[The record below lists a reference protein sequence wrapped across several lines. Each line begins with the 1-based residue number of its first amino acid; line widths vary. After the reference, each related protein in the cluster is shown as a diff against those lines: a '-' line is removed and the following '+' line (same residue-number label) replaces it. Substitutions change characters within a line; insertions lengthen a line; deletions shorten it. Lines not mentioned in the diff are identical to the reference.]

1 MAKLIVSAFRATN
14 SLIENYQ
21 QHESLIQHL
30 KAVNID
36 GVRPV
41 LSVGVGS
48 FKEEGQLVAAQE
60 LCIMAELDFLFG
72 NDRESLAISIM
83 TTYKQDAVLYVS
95 DFTGS
100 AYLLTFDGS
109 YVYHDHIGTFTE
121 VSEEEAKAS
130 ECFTYVNGTYYVCK

>member
-1 MAKLIVSAFRATN
+1 MSKLIVSAFRATN

-21 QHESLIQHL
+21 QHESLIERL
-30 KAVNID
+30 KSVRVD

-48 FKEEGQLVAAQE
+48 FKEEEQQVAAQE
-60 LCIMAELDFLFG
+60 LCIVADFQKLDATARNNLVV
-72 NDRESLAISIM
+72 SILV
-83 TTYKQDAVLYVS
+83 TYKQDAALYV
-95 DFTGS
+95 TNEGG

-109 YVYHDHIGTFTE
+109 YVSHEYLGIFRE

-130 ECFTYVNGTYYVCK
+130 ECFTYVNGTFYVCK

>member
-1 MAKLIVSAFRATN
+1 MSKLIVSAFRATN

-21 QHESLIQHL
+21 QHEELIRFL
-30 KAVNID
+30 KISD
-36 GVRPV
+36 TPRPV

-48 FKEEGQLVAAQE
+48 FREEGQPMAAQE
-60 LCIMAELDFLFG
+60 LCIMADFDKLDMM
-72 NDRESLAISIM
+72 DRINLVASLIK
-83 TTYKQDAVLYVS
+83 TFKQDAVLWVAA
-95 DFTGS
+95 GA

-109 YVYHDHIGTFTE
+109 YVHHTPIGAFTE